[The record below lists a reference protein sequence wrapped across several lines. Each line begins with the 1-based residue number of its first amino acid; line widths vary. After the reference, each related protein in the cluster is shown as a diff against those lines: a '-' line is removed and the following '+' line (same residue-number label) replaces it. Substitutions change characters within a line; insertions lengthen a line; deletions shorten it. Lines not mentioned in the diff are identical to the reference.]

1 MIYSGLVEAHLN
13 YGIVTWASEFATN
26 ISSTNVLEHVPDSLQ
41 KIVKAQNKVIRAIFR
56 RPNYDKKTKSHTR
69 VTPLYKELNVLKLS
83 DLYYFNLA
91 TLGHNFFHTNT
102 LPTKIAEKLS
112 KCADKTSQVTR
123 TLNTNLY
130 YKTPS
135 SKLMQK
141 RPTTAVSAYWNYLPA
156 EIKMCKS
163 INSFKSKLK
172 CFLIEKY

>member
-1 MIYSGLVEAHLN
+1 M
-13 YGIVTWASEFATN
+13 
-26 ISSTNVLEHVPDSLQ
+26 
-41 KIVKAQNKVIRAIFR
+41 
-56 RPNYDKKTKSHTR
+56 
-69 VTPLYKELNVLKLS
+69 TPLYKELKVLKLS
-83 DLYYFNLA
+83 DLYYYNLA
-91 TLGHNFFHTNT
+91 ILGHNFFHTNT

-112 KCADKTSQVTR
+112 KSVDKTSQVTR